1 MSNNVANPQQA
12 FHRGT
17 DAVFS
22 LFSGDQLH
30 RLADLPGDPQLAR
43 RLTELA
49 EKANEGELTAEERGE
64 YEGYIE
70 ANNLLAVIQA
80 EARFRLTQAEPS

>member
-1 MSNNVANPQQA
+1 MPSHSATPQQA

-17 DAVFS
+17 NAVFS
-22 LFSGDQLH
+22 LFSGDQLE
-30 RLADLPGDPQLAR
+30 RLADLPGDPQLAS

-49 EKANEGELTAEERGE
+49 EKSNEGELTPEERDE

-70 ANNLLAVIQA
+70 ANNLLAAIQA
-80 EARFRLTQAEPS
+80 EARFRLTQSKS